1 MEILGTLFAIYIV
14 YIILFSEP
22 DKSSTSYRLGRGV
35 GKKTKKLGKW
45 IMDD

>member
-1 MEILGTLFAIYIV
+1 MEILGTLFFIYIV
-14 YIILFSEP
+14 YIIFFAEP
-22 DKSSTSYRLGRGV
+22 DKSSTSYRLGKGV

>member
-1 MEILGTLFAIYIV
+1 MEILGTLFALYIIYI
-14 YIILFSEP
+14 IFFAES
-22 DKSSTSYRLGRGV
+22 DKSSTSYRLGKGV